1 MTLAGLSNSSTKS
14 KSHLEVHELLDRFE
28 LLYDNLDELKGAIDE
43 LNTSWNGVASKM
55 YDAAKDD
62 TGKEDV
68 KDSKTKTK
76 GKSKKKDDA
85 EIEDADFEVVD

>member
-1 MTLAGLSNSSTKS
+1 MKESS
-14 KSHLEVHELLDRFE
+14 
-28 LLYDNLDELKGAIDE
+28 NLDELKGAIDE

>member
-1 MTLAGLSNSSTKS
+1 MFTFKSLRPSKKVKATCSN
-14 KSHLEVHELLDRFE
+14 
-28 LLYDNLDELKGAIDE
+28 E
-43 LNTSWNGVASKM
+43 LNTSWNAVASKM

-62 TGKEDV
+62 TGKDDT